1 MIWQN
6 AYFAAMCSKFLCP
19 LPGAKL
25 MLNLEFERRSDTD
38 LCKVNEEKMIEM
50 LHLKYSTL
58 HPSFYILSQS
68 FSSVTFWRKKKP
80 HSETYQLCTIH
91 IHIKILNMYGKN
103 PKNFSF
109 FFFTNKSLLVTAFT
123 SRKWLARSKTNF
135 LQGMKHWYFW
145 FNQNISAQLIFQHH
159 ISPTW
164 YFHVICI
171 IPIGLKH
178 WIKSNGKDTLHKV

>member
-1 MIWQN
+1 
-6 AYFAAMCSKFLCP
+6 MCSKFLCP

-38 LCKVNEEKMIEM
+38 LQLWSWFRKNDWNVTSEIFNPASLLLYTVPKFFFSHFLKEK
-50 LHLKYSTL
+50 KT
-58 HPSFYILSQS
+58 
-68 FSSVTFWRKKKP
+68 
-80 HSETYQLCTIH
+80 SETYQLCTIH

-123 SRKWLARSKTNF
+123 SRKWLARMKTNF

-171 IPIGLKH
+171 IPIGSKH
-178 WIKSNGKDTLHKV
+178 WIKSNEKDTLHKV

>member
-1 MIWQN
+1 MIWQS

-38 LCKVNEEKMIEM
+38 LCKVKFRKNYWNVASEIFKPASLLFFSHFLKEKKLI
-50 LHLKYSTL
+50 LRPISYVQYIYISKYWTCM
-58 HPSFYILSQS
+58 
-68 FSSVTFWRKKKP
+68 
-80 HSETYQLCTIH
+80 E
-91 IHIKILNMYGKN
+91 KI
-103 PKNFSF
+103 PRIFQFF

-123 SRKWLARSKTNF
+123 SRKWLARMKTNF

-145 FNQNISAQLIFQHH
+145 FNQNTSAQLIFQHH

-171 IPIGLKH
+171 IPIGSKH

>member
-68 FSSVTFWRKKKP
+68 FSSVTFWRKKKLILRP
-80 HSETYQLCTIH
+80 ISYVQYIYISKYWTCME
-91 IHIKILNMYGKN
+91 KI
-103 PKNFSF
+103 PRIFH
-109 FFFTNKSLLVTAFT
+109 FFFTNKSLLVTTFT
-123 SRKWLARSKTNF
+123 SRKWLARMKTNF

-171 IPIGLKH
+171 IPIGSKH